1 MMKIMKSIREMK
13 NEIDK
18 HRSQGN
24 SIGFVPTMGFLHEGH
39 LSLIR
44 NSVQRNDC
52 TVVSIYVNPTQFGPG
67 EDYQQYPRDIK
78 RDEEILSQEGV
89 DYLFAC
95 QDKEMYP
102 DGYKTFVEVHDYQDL
117 MCGASRPGHFRGVCT
132 VVLKLFNIVKPDRA
146 YFGQKDAQQAVIIKK
161 MVKDLNLD
169 VQISVLPIVREDDGL
184 ALSSRNILLNPKER
198 SVARCLYQS
207 LESAKEAF
215 LEGEKKSERIKI
227 LIKNHIE
234 KQEVA
239 NIDYIEIVNKD
250 TLKPMSEIIKGKT
263 LIALAVYIG
272 KVRLI
277 DNNIV

>member
-1 MMKIMKSIREMK
+1 MMKVIKSIREMK
-13 NEIDK
+13 NEINK

-24 SIGFVPTMGFLHEGH
+24 AIGFVPTMGYLHEGH

-44 NSVQRNDC
+44 NSVQKNDC
-52 TVVSIYVNPTQFGPG
+52 TVVSVYVNPTQFGPG
-67 EDYQQYPRDIK
+67 EDYQQYPRDFK
-78 RDEEILSQEGV
+78 RDEEILAQEGV

-95 QDKEMYP
+95 QDKEIYP

-132 VVLKLFNIVKPDRA
+132 VVLKLFNIIKPDRA

-161 MVKDLNLD
+161 MVEDLNLD

-198 SVARCLYQS
+198 SVAQCLYQS
-207 LESAKEAF
+207 LESARKAF
-215 LEGEKKSERIKI
+215 SEGEKKSERIKT

-234 KQEVA
+234 KQEEA
-239 NIDYIEIVNKD
+239 AIDYIEIVNKD
-250 TLKPMSEIIKGKT
+250 TLKPMSEIMKGKT

-277 DNNIV
+277 DNSII

>member
-67 EDYQQYPRDIK
+67 EDYQQYPRDFK

-161 MVKDLNLD
+161 MVEDLNLD